1 MNKFNNFFT
10 NENVCKYL
18 FINMY
23 ICNLS
28 KLNKIIDKAGFREST
43 KINCDMSKNG
53 IMKTF

>member
-1 MNKFNNFFT
+1 MH
-10 NENVCKYL
+10 
-18 FINMY
+18 

-28 KLNKIIDKAGFREST
+28 KLNKIIDKAGLREST

>member
-1 MNKFNNFFT
+1 MH
-10 NENVCKYL
+10 
-18 FINMY
+18 